1 MTRIIAALLLALPFC
16 GSALASTQ
24 HEHQHHSP
32 YAGFEDREIKSLSQN
47 DLEELRRGGGWGLAL
62 PAELNGVP
70 GPAHVLELSDQIP
83 LRGEQKEAIEAR
95 FESMREQAIE
105 VGERLIEAER
115 AIEQAFA
122 ERSLNKEGLR
132 QLLAAAEE
140 ARVELRFVH
149 LAAYLDTLPILDDE
163 QVAHYNQLRGY
174 TNGEDD
180 PCDNVPEGH
189 DPERYR
195 QHMGCE

>member
-1 MTRIIAALLLALPFC
+1 MPRLIAALLLALPFC

-24 HEHQHHSP
+24 HQHHSP
-32 YAGFEDREIKSLSQN
+32 YAGFEEREIKSLSQ
-47 DLEELRRGGGWGLAL
+47 DDVEELRRGGGWGLAL

-70 GPAHVLELSDQIP
+70 GPAHLLELSDQIP
-83 LRGEQKEAIEAR
+83 LREEQKAAIEAR

-105 VGERLIEAER
+105 AGERLIEAER

-122 ERSLNKEGLR
+122 ERNREKEGLR
-132 QLLAAAEE
+132 RLLAQAEE
-140 ARVELRFVH
+140 ARAELRFVH
-149 LAAYLDTLPILDDE
+149 LATHLDTLPILDDE
-163 QVAHYNQLRGY
+163 QVVRYNQLRGY
-174 TNGEDD
+174 ANGEEN
-180 PCDNVPEGH
+180 PCDSVPEGH